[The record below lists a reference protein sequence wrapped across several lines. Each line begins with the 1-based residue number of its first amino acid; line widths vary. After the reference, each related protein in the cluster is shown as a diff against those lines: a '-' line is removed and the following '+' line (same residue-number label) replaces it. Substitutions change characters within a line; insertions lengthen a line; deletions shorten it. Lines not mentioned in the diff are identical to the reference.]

1 MPAHMTNNNDAR
13 TRTFMPRTKTI
24 SLEPLRILAMAL
36 ALATMIAV
44 FLLTAAANAQPASE
58 AAPAA
63 SETAAPAAEPAPATA
78 DATPEAPAT
87 APAEAAPADAPA
99 AEEAKPEAPA
109 LPPHATALA
118 LNSGDTA
125 WVLTS
130 TALVLM
136 MTVPGLALFYS
147 GMVRKKNILATA
159 AQSFAITALVTVLWA
174 VIGYSLAFTNGGD
187 NQWLIGGMER
197 FMLAGMGNNEVA
209 HSLAASIPESVFMTF
224 QMTFAIITPAL
235 ITGAFADRMKFS
247 ALLIFITAWLLLVY
261 APIAHWVWGG
271 GFLGGKG
278 VLDFAG
284 GTVVHLNAGI
294 AGLVC
299 ALVLGKRHGYG
310 TENMAPHNLLYA
322 LIGASLLWVGW
333 FGFNAGSAV
342 AANALAGIAMA
353 NTQIAAAAAAL
364 SWMLVEWI
372 FQKKP
377 SVLGMLSGAVA
388 GLVAITP
395 AAGFVDPSGSLY
407 IGLIAGAGCYAG
419 AVWLKPKVG
428 YDDSLDAFGVHGI
441 GGAIGAV
448 LTGVFA
454 LKSINSLGSGAIDG
468 NPGQIWTQIEGLLYA
483 GIYCAIATYVI
494 LMAIKFTIG
503 LRVTKDEE
511 VEGLDL
517 TQHGER
523 IH

>member
-1 MPAHMTNNNDAR
+1 M
-13 TRTFMPRTKTI
+13 
-24 SLEPLRILAMAL
+24 SLRNLIIPGLVL
-36 ALATMIAV
+36 ALSMSAMSTIA
-44 FLLTAAANAQPASE
+44 FADAAPQASPAAPVSSE

-63 SETAAPAAEPAPATA
+63 TDPAPPTTEAAPSAPETATPEAAPAADPAPAL
-78 DATPEAPAT
+78 DAHAV
-87 APAEAAPADAPA
+87 
-99 AEEAKPEAPA
+99 A
-109 LPPHATALA
+109 LS

-125 WVLTS
+125 WMLTS
-130 TALVLM
+130 TALVLL

-159 AQSFAITALVTVLWA
+159 AQSFAITAVVTVLWA
-174 VIGYSLAFTNGGD
+174 VIGYSIAFTNGGSD
-187 NQWLIGGMER
+187 QALIGGMAR
-197 FMLAGMGNNEVA
+197 LMLAGMGMSVA
-209 HSLAASIPESVFMTF
+209 HSLAPTIPESVFMTF

-235 ITGAFADRMKFS
+235 ICGAFADRMRFS
-247 ALLIFITAWLLLVY
+247 ALLAFMTLWLLAVY
-261 APIAHWVWGG
+261 CPIAHWVWGG
-271 GFLGGKG
+271 GFLAGMG

-299 ALVLGKRHGYG
+299 ALVLGKRTGYG
-310 TENMAPHNLLYA
+310 HDNMAPHNLLYA

-342 AANALAGIAMA
+342 AANALAGMAMA
-353 NTQIAAAAAAL
+353 NTQIATGAAAISWAAVE
-364 SWMLVEWI
+364 WML
-372 FQKKP
+372 QKKP

-407 IGLIAGAGCYAG
+407 IGLIAGGVCYGG
-419 AVWLKPKVG
+419 AVWLKHTFG

-441 GGAIGAV
+441 GGATGAI

-454 LKSINSLGSGAIDG
+454 LSSINSLGKGAIDG
-468 NPGQIWTQIEGLLYA
+468 NAGQILTQIEGIAIA
-483 GIYCAIATYVI
+483 GTYCAIVTYLLLLAVD
-494 LMAIKFTIG
+494 AAIG

-511 VEGLDL
+511 MEGLDL

-523 IH
+523 LH

>member
-1 MPAHMTNNNDAR
+1 M
-13 TRTFMPRTKTI
+13 
-24 SLEPLRILAMAL
+24 
-36 ALATMIAV
+36 
-44 FLLTAAANAQPASE
+44 E
-58 AAPAA
+58 AAIASSLITTLSAA
-63 SETAAPAAEPAPATA
+63 TAFADLAPPSETQTA
-78 DATPEAPAT
+78 DA
-87 APAEAAPADAPA
+87 AAA
-99 AEEAKPEAPA
+99 APA
-109 LPPHATALA
+109 LPAHAVALA
-118 LNSGDTA
+118 LNTGDTA
-125 WVLTS
+125 WMLTS

-136 MTVPGLALFYS
+136 MTIPGLALFYA

-159 AQSFAITALVTVLWA
+159 AQSFAIAALVTVLWA
-174 VIGYSLAFTNGGD
+174 IVGYSLAFTNGGESHH
-187 NQWLIGGMER
+187 LIGGTER
-197 FMLAGMGNNEVA
+197 ILLIGMGNDVA

-235 ITGAFADRMKFS
+235 ICGAFADRMKFS
-247 ALLIFITAWLLLVY
+247 SMMVFTAAWVLLVY
-261 APIAHWVWGG
+261 CPVAHWVWGG

-299 ALVLGKRHGYG
+299 AIVLGKRVGYG
-310 TENMAPHNLLYA
+310 QENMSPHNLLFA

-342 AANALAGIAMA
+342 AANALAGIALA
-353 NTQIAAAAAAL
+353 NTQIATASAAL
-364 SWMLVEWI
+364 SWMIVEWI
-372 FQKKP
+372 LQKKP

-395 AAGFVDPSGSLY
+395 AAGFVEPSGSIV
-407 IGLIAGAGCYAG
+407 IGLVSGAVCYSG
-419 AVWLKPKVG
+419 AVWLKHKLG

-441 GGAIGAV
+441 GGAVGAL

-454 LKSINSLGSGAIDG
+454 VSTVNSLGKGAIDG
-468 NPGQIWTQIEGLLYA
+468 NPGQIVVQLEGLIYA
-483 GIYCAIATYVI
+483 GLYCAVVTFIVLKIIDVT
-494 LMAIKFTIG
+494 MG
-503 LRVTKDEE
+503 LRVSAEDER
-511 VEGLDL
+511 EGLDL